1 MRWRGRRQS
10 TNISDQR
17 GQGPARLPGGFG
29 RGGPRIPIPI
39 GRGGGIGGIVLI
51 VALFILLPALG
62 INPGDILGGSQ
73 GPAPQTTQQRQ
84 QPGNDEQAQFVGVVL
99 AETEDV
105 WNGIFQ
111 TEGENYEEPT
121 LVMFDGAVDSA
132 CGQASS
138 AVGPFY
144 CPNDNQVYID
154 LTFFDELASRFGA
167 SGDFAQAYV
176 IAHEV
181 GHHVQNLTGI
191 LPQFHQQRQQMGQAE
206 ANEMSVRVELQA
218 DCYAGVWAHYTE
230 QKGLLEAGDIDEA
243 LNAANQIGDDTI
255 QRRTQGQVV
264 PDSFTH
270 GSSEQRQTW
279 FARGYES
286 GRWQDC
292 DTFNSNI

>member
-62 INPGDILGGSQ
+62 INPGDILGGGQ

-121 LVMFDGAVDSA
+121 LVMFDGAVDSVRSIA
-132 CGQASS
+132 RTTTRSISTSPSSTSSQAASALRAISRRPMSS
-138 AVGPFY
+138 RTRSA
-144 CPNDNQVYID
+144 
-154 LTFFDELASRFGA
+154 TTSR
-167 SGDFAQAYV
+167 
-176 IAHEV
+176 
-181 GHHVQNLTGI
+181 T
-191 LPQFHQQRQQMGQAE
+191 
-206 ANEMSVRVELQA
+206 
-218 DCYAGVWAHYTE
+218 
-230 QKGLLEAGDIDEA
+230 
-243 LNAANQIGDDTI
+243 
-255 QRRTQGQVV
+255 
-264 PDSFTH
+264 
-270 GSSEQRQTW
+270 
-279 FARGYES
+279 
-286 GRWQDC
+286 
-292 DTFNSNI
+292 